1 MRLCI
6 QRVSRATVR
15 VGERQVGSIGP
26 GLLVLIGVGLTD
38 SEEDAQYLA
47 DKTAELR
54 IFPDQEGKMNLSLLD
69 TGGEVLV
76 VSQFTLY
83 GDCRKGR
90 RPSWHLAAGPD
101 LGNSLYLRY
110 CEFLEAK
117 GIRVERG
124 EFGAMMDVELVNA
137 GPVTMLL
144 DSGREF

>member
-1 MRLCI
+1 
-6 QRVSRATVR
+6 
-15 VGERQVGSIGP
+15 VGERQVGSIGS
-26 GLLVLIGVGLTD
+26 GLLVLIGVGLND
-38 SEEDAQYLA
+38 SEADAQYLA

-54 IFPDQEGKMNLSLLD
+54 IFPDHEGKMNLSLVD
-69 TGGEVLV
+69 TGGHVLV
-76 VSQFTLY
+76 ISQFTLY

-90 RPSWHLAAGPD
+90 RPSWHLAAEPD

-110 CEFLEAK
+110 CQLLEAK